1 MSYPSTY
8 VAFRFVG
15 ADPGA
20 VQSRKSRAA
29 KRVGKVRVRV
39 RTGQKTSK
47 DPKSVGEAAQSI
59 SNNITMKLRTRL
71 AGCGSDL
78 RTFAFVDAIIV
89 ALHFKFIFGEWIK
102 SLFRVIQRHVLQYRA
117 AGTESGVRNV
127 VYCKVEVTQ
136 FATARA
142 EVFRAECVHQILGN
156 HMDLHCIN
164 KKKQRKG
171 KYERGGDFALPWKTK
186 EKKKQKFLRLERG
199 PLPLLSTEST
209 MLNLVSACI

>member
-142 EVFRAECVHQILGN
+142 DVFRAECVHQILGN

-164 KKKQRKG
+164 NKKT
-171 KYERGGDFALPWKTK
+171 A
-186 EKKKQKFLRLERG
+186 
-199 PLPLLSTEST
+199 
-209 MLNLVSACI
+209 